1 MYEVRVWLLVIT
13 VFLLRCLCP
22 ALSVSVE
29 ETDCRLKVQEE
40 LRSKLLE
47 VSELR
52 RDIDKLRKSIS
63 DCYAQCMG
71 DSCVSQ

>member
-1 MYEVRVWLLVIT
+1 M
-13 VFLLRCLCP
+13 
-22 ALSVSVE
+22 E

-40 LRSKLLE
+40 LRFKLHE